1 MKPKEFNKL
10 LEDNQFRLEIT
21 NHLLNNE
28 SNYLISKYNLS
39 TKYVKSLRRYLGIPS
54 RNNTKKHWY
63 TNGISDIIIYDGET
77 IPEGFYPG
85 RTNNIISTKGT
96 KWITNGIVTR
106 LLAPEEPL
114 PEGFRYGSSN
124 RSTKNYVWVNNG
136 IEDKFVLKSNIP
148 VGYTL
153 GRINVE
159 GYKQAGALRKK
170 YTYNN
175 GKDEIKLTL
184 NQHIP
189 DGYVLGKLPKLSIQ
203 DKIKL
208 RDAEYLQK
216 GYIPVKALTKP
227 QLVAYAY
234 YRDKTNLITDV
245 ISKRDCYTYIS
256 LKYIPL
262 LDEYAKVNHSKGTS
276 LEEDLVYEYLKSIY
290 KGEIKRH
297 VKNILKEDSGK
308 YYEIDMYIPE
318 KRLGIEFN
326 GIYWHSDLQ
335 KDKNYHFN
343 KSKLAE
349 SKGIR
354 LINIYEDEWLDSDK
368 QSKIKTM
375 LNIALG
381 LVKNKIYARKCIIK
395 ELTNKE
401 AKPFNDLNHLQG
413 HRNAQVTYG
422 LYYKGELV
430 QLMSFSKTKY
440 NRNLKDNN
448 SWEIIRGCPGGNN
461 LVVGGV
467 SKLLSYFIKQHNP
480 SQVFSYCDFN
490 KFDGRGYEKAG
501 MKFIGY
507 TGPDMW
513 WIINN
518 ERVMRSPS
526 KHKEYKNKATCKI
539 YGSGSK
545 KYILEL
551 YNYLK

>member
-1 MKPKEFNKL
+1 MKPKEFKKL
-10 LEDNQFRLEIT
+10 LENPEFKQEIINNFKT
-21 NHLLNNE
+21 NNID
-28 SNYLISKYNLS
+28 YLSSEYKLSSKYIWC
-39 TKYVKSLRRYLGIPS
+39 LRKDLGIPPKDNS
-54 RNNTKKHWY
+54 KKHWY
-63 TNGISDIIIYDGET
+63 TDGISDIVIYDGDL
-77 IPEGFYPG
+77 IPEGFYRG
-85 RTNNIISTKGT
+85 RTNNIRSTTGT
-96 KWITNGIVTR
+96 RWITNGTITK
-106 LLAPEEPL
+106 LLHPGELL
-114 PEGFRYGSSN
+114 PDGFEYGSN
-124 RSTKNYVWVNNG
+124 NTTTKNYIWVNNG
-136 IEDKFVLKSNIP
+136 FNDLFVHKNDIP
-148 VGYTL
+148 NGYIR
-153 GRINVE
+153 GRINID
-159 GYKQAGALRKK
+159 GYKKAGNLRKK

-175 GKDEIKLTL
+175 GKDEIKLHL
-184 NQHIP
+184 NEP
-189 DGYVLGKLPKLSIQ
+189 VPSGYILGTLPKLTRQ
-203 DKIKL
+203 EKIYL
-208 RDAEYLQK
+208 RDEEYKKK
-216 GYIPVKALTKP
+216 GYIPVKSLTKS

-256 LKYIPL
+256 NKYIPL
-262 LDEYAKVNHSKGTS
+262 LDEYAKVNHSKGKS
-276 LEEDLVYEYLKSIY
+276 LEEDLVYEYLKSVY

-349 SKGIR
+349 LRGIR
-354 LINIYEDEWLDSDK
+354 LINIYEDEWLNLEK
-368 QSKIKTM
+368 QNKIKTM

-381 LVKNKIYARKCIIK
+381 LVKDKIYARKCIIK
-395 ELTNKE
+395 ELSNKE
-401 AKPFNDLNHLQG
+401 AKQFNDLNHLQG

-422 LYYKGELV
+422 LYYNDELV

-440 NRNLKDNN
+440 NKNLKDNN

-467 SKLLSYFIKQHNP
+467 SKLLKYFIKQHNP

-490 KFDGRGYEKAG
+490 KFDGKGYEKAG
-501 MKFIGY
+501 MSFIGY

-513 WIINN
+513 WIIDG
-518 ERVMRSPS
+518 ERVMRNPM
-526 KHKEYKNKATCKI
+526 KHMEYKNKASCKI

-545 KYILEL
+545 KYLLRL
-551 YNYLK
+551 Y

>member
-1 MKPKEFNKL
+1 ML
-10 LEDNQFRLEIT
+10 DIT
-21 NHLLNNE
+21 
-28 SNYLISKYNLS
+28 
-39 TKYVKSLRRYLGIPS
+39 V
-54 RNNTKKHWY
+54 W
-63 TNGISDIIIYDGET
+63 DGDD
-77 IPEGFYPG
+77 IPEGFHRG
-85 RTNNIISTKGT
+85 RTNNIRNTKGT
-96 KWITNGIVTR
+96 KWITDGVTSR
-106 LLAPEEPL
+106 LLHPGEEL
-114 PEGFRYGSSN
+114 PKGFRYGSCNKSTSN
-124 RSTKNYVWVNNG
+124 YIWVNNG
-136 IEDKFVLKSNIP
+136 IEDKFVLKTYIP
-148 VGYTL
+148 AGYTL
-153 GRINVE
+153 GRIKVD
-159 GYKQAGALRKK
+159 GYKQAGTLRKK

-175 GKDEIKLTL
+175 GKDEIRLTI
-184 NQHIP
+184 NQSIP

-208 RDAEYLQK
+208 RDEEYLQK
-216 GYIPVKALTKP
+216 GYIPVKSLTKP

-234 YRDKTNLITDV
+234 YRDKTSLITDV

-256 LKYIPL
+256 NKYIPL
-262 LDEYAKVNHSKGTS
+262 FDEYAKVNHSKGKS
-276 LEEDLVYEYLKSIY
+276 LQEDLVYEYLKAIY

-349 SKGIR
+349 LNRVR
-354 LINIYEDEWLDSDK
+354 LINIYEDEWLDLTK
-368 QSKIKTM
+368 QNKIKTM

-381 LVKNKIYARKCIIK
+381 LVKNKIHARKCVIK

-401 AKPFNDLNHLQG
+401 AKQFNDLNHLQG

-422 LYYKGELV
+422 LYYNDELV

-467 SKLLSYFIKQHNP
+467 SKLLSYFVKQHNP
-480 SQVFSYCDFN
+480 SQVFSYCDLN
-490 KFDGRGYEKAG
+490 KFDGKGYEKAG
-501 MKFIGY
+501 MSFIGY

-513 WIINN
+513 WIIDG
-518 ERVMRSPS
+518 ERIMRNPM
-526 KHKEYKNKATCKI
+526 KHMEYKNKALCRI

-545 KYILEL
+545 KYLLKL
-551 YNYLK
+551 Y